1 MRFNLHRTMNNILMT
16 FSNRSAKFDPADI
29 HKGFFPII
37 YNIDNILNFI
47 KQRTHA
53 HSVFV

>member
-1 MRFNLHRTMNNILMT
+1 MNNILMT